1 MIRPYE
7 KPAKKERLPWRE
19 RMRALRYVPRLLRLI
34 WGTHRGYTI
43 TMVLLRIIRS
53 VVPVATLWVGKL
65 IVDQVVL
72 LASGDGGD
80 VELLWEYVALEI
92 GIVVTGELLGRVSAL
107 VESLLGDL
115 FSNYTSVRMM
125 EHAATLDLAQFEDPD
140 FYDKMERARRQ
151 TVGRIALLTQ
161 LLTIGQS
168 LITLISLSAALLL
181 YSPWLFLLLLLGV
194 LPAFLGETHFASLQY
209 SLLYS
214 WTPERRRLDYYR
226 YIGASNETARE
237 SQTFGLSDW
246 VTQRYRKLADRYYE
260 ENKRLSVRKA
270 LVSTA
275 LSFFGEAAYYTA
287 YVLILIDAVA
297 GTITIGTLTF
307 LSGAFMQGRSLMDRI
322 LGDASRIQEGS
333 LYLKDLFDFFEVKP
347 SIVTLPGA
355 PAVPLPMREGFRFE
369 NVGFKYPGSER
380 WAVRNVSFT
389 LRPGERIAFV
399 GENGAGKTTLTKL
412 IARLYDPSEGRILLD
427 GRDLREYDLL
437 SLRRAISVIFQ
448 DFVRY
453 ELRFDENIGIGS
465 IESARDYLDAL
476 DEEQTAPTDG
486 IDPISAAA
494 EKSLASGL
502 LERFPEGWRQMLG
515 HRFDGGVNLSGG
527 EWQKVALARAYI
539 RDAQILIL
547 DEPTAALDARAEYE
561 VFLRFSE
568 LVQGR
573 TAIIISHRFSTV
585 RMADRIVVLRN
596 GEVVEEG
603 THTELLAL
611 SGLYAELF
619 RMQAEGYKG
628 GS

>member
-1 MIRPYE
+1 M
-7 KPAKKERLPWRE
+7 
-19 RMRALRYVPRLLRLI
+19 I
-34 WGTHRGYTI
+34 WGTHRGYTVTTVI
-43 TMVLLRIIRS
+43 LRILRS
-53 VVPVATLWVGKL
+53 LVPVATLWVGKL
-65 IVDQVVL
+65 IIDEIIL
-72 LASGDGGD
+72 LAGTAGGD
-80 VELLWEYVALEI
+80 TGRLWGYVALEI
-92 GIVVTGELLGRVSAL
+92 AIVVTGEILARASTL

-161 LLTIGQS
+161 LLTVGQS
-168 LITLISLSAALLL
+168 LITLVSLSAALLL

-194 LPAFLGETHFASLQY
+194 IPAFLGETHFASLQY

-226 YIGASNETARE
+226 YIGASDETARE
-237 SQTFGLSDW
+237 LKTFGLSDW
-246 VTQRYRKLADRYYE
+246 LTERYRRLADRYYE

-270 LVSTA
+270 VVSTL
-275 LSFFGEAAYYTA
+275 LSFIGEAGYYTA
-287 YVLILIDAVA
+287 YVLIVLDAVA
-297 GTITIGTLTF
+297 GAITIGTLTF
-307 LSGAFMQGRSLMDRI
+307 LSGSFMQARSLMGRI

-333 LYLKDLFDFFEVKP
+333 LYLKDLFDFFEVRP
-347 SIVTLPGA
+347 AIVSAEGA
-355 PAVPLPMREGFRFE
+355 PPVPDPMREGFRFE
-369 NVGFKYPGSER
+369 NVGFRYPGSDR
-380 WAVRNVSFT
+380 WAVRNVSFV

-412 IARLYDPSEGRILLD
+412 LARLYDPTEGRILLD
-427 GRDLREYDLL
+427 GRDLREYDLS

-465 IESARDYLDAL
+465 IDAVREYLDAL
-476 DEEQTAPTDG
+476 DDAKPAPEEGVDRIAE
-486 IDPISAAA
+486 AAG
-494 EKSLASGL
+494 KSLASVL
-502 LERFPEGWRQMLG
+502 LDRFPEGWRQMLG
-515 HRFDGGVNLSGG
+515 RRFEGGVNLSGG
-527 EWQKVALARAYI
+527 EWQKVALARAYM
-539 RDAQILIL
+539 REAQVLIL

-568 LVQGR
+568 LVRGR

-596 GEVVEEG
+596 GEVEEEG
-603 THTELLAL
+603 THDELLDRN
-611 SGLYAELF
+611 GLYAELF
-619 RMQAEGYKG
+619 RMQAEGYVKAKDASG
-628 GS
+628 KAQEGDAEDSR